1 MDHHILIIE
10 DDPDMGPLLQESL
23 QEKSYTTHLATT
35 GEQALAIYASHSIA
49 LIILD
54 IMLPDTDG
62 YALCQTLKQRS
73 PELRVLMLTCRTLG
87 EDIDRGF
94 DSGTDDYLTKPY
106 RMNELLARVKVL
118 FTRKER
124 CLPVVPIPVVPTPA
138 VPTPAVPTPA
148 GQTQLPGF
156 SVDHEGHRLLD
167 GQQQEVKLSP
177 REFDLLLYFS
187 AHPNKALTRDQ
198 ILDDVWPEVVVGP
211 RTVDAHVTT
220 LKRKLKQAAKGELA
234 FDIVSITRKGYRL
247 TLS

>member
-1 MDHHILIIE
+1 MNHILIIE

-23 QEKSYTTHLATT
+23 QEKSYTAHLATT
-35 GEQALAIYASHSIA
+35 GEQALAIHASHSIA

-54 IMLPDTDG
+54 IMLPDTNG
-62 YALCQTLKQRS
+62 YALCQTFKQKS

-124 CLPVVPIPVVPTPA
+124 CLPVVSTPV
-138 VPTPAVPTPA
+138 VPTPA

-198 ILDDVWPEVVVGP
+198 ILDDVWPDVVVGP